1 MKKLFMDG
9 KAIQFCQ
16 LDKRRSIR
24 NIIKTFMS
32 LLGTPAE
39 WKHEWSIFQN
49 EIGDS
54 LLSEECINTS
64 WPGG

>member
-1 MKKLFMDG
+1 MDG

-16 LDKRRSIR
+16 LDKRQSIQ

-39 WKHEWSIFQN
+39 
-49 EIGDS
+49 
-54 LLSEECINTS
+54 
-64 WPGG
+64 